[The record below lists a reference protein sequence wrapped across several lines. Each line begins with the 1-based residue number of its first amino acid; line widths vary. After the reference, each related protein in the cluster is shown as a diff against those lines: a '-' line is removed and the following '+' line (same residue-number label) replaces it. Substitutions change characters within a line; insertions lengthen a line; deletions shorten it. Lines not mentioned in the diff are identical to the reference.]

1 MSEFR
6 KVNAKEYVE
15 ELKEKG
21 VAELEAA
28 KFARIIA
35 RQGIVGEEV
44 TTYVDTG
51 LVETVN
57 SVKSEIDENGNE
69 KPGYIITMANEHDEP
84 IIDKFGHTNTYII
97 PASTFEKKY
106 EETDMEG
113 IFKPKGGPQLF
124 MQIQDNIS
132 IIASWGE
139 EQNLEAGAFMN
150 VTNPNDLYGIAYNEF
165 QQTYAW
171 TDKVSIDEMSK
182 LIDPNN
188 KNEQTI
194 ENSLEKQR

>member
-6 KVNAKEYVE
+6 KVDAKEYIK
-15 ELKEKG
+15 ELKEKD

-35 RQGIVGEEV
+35 RQGVVGEKV

-69 KPGYIITMANEHDEP
+69 KPGYIITMANEQGEP

-106 EETDMEG
+106 ETTDIEG
-113 IFKPKGGPQLF
+113 VFKPKGGPQLF

-132 IIASWGE
+132 IMASWGE
-139 EQNLEAGAFMN
+139 EQNLEAGAFIN
-150 VTNPNDLYGIAYNEF
+150 VTNPEDLYGIAYSEF

-182 LIDPNN
+182 LIDPNMEN
-188 KNEQTI
+188 KQI
-194 ENSLEKQR
+194 VENDLEK

>member
-1 MSEFR
+1 
-6 KVNAKEYVE
+6 
-15 ELKEKG
+15 
-21 VAELEAA
+21 
-28 KFARIIA
+28 
-35 RQGIVGEEV
+35 
-44 TTYVDTG
+44 
-51 LVETVN
+51 
-57 SVKSEIDENGNE
+57 
-69 KPGYIITMANEHDEP
+69 
-84 IIDKFGHTNTYII
+84 
-97 PASTFEKKY
+97 
-106 EETDMEG
+106 MEG

-182 LIDPNN
+182 LIDSNN